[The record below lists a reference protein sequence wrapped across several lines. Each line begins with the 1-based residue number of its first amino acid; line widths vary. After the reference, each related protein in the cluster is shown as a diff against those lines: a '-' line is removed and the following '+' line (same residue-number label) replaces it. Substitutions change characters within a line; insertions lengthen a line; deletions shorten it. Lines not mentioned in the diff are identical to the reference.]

1 MAKRPTMNDIAAACG
16 LSIFTVSKALND
28 ASGVS
33 PTSRKKVL
41 DAARTLG
48 YVPHTAARALRTQA
62 PGPVIVLTAST
73 SNYYYI
79 DLLDGLQEGLREAG
93 LPVRIVDLAP
103 AGRFDTTVEADAVQ
117 EAMQAR
123 ATGVISTLSLTPQN
137 YERLN
142 DWGIPVVF
150 VDSDPP
156 ESESGAASVTT
167 DNAESTARVGDHLA
181 HHGYRRWVLLIYPAR
196 WSTRESREAGLRAA
210 AARAGAELTVLET
223 ENDPDSARS
232 VLTSYLSTDPDHFA
246 LIVGNNPLLH
256 GALDALSEAGRSV
269 PHDVPL
275 VTFDEFPWA
284 AHIRPPLTVVDEHSR
299 AIGVRA
305 AHRLTS
311 VLRRRDDPAAPE
323 VLYIPEDREEVQAHL
338 IIRESCGCDPV
349 RTDAH

>member
-1 MAKRPTMNDIAAACG
+1 MAKRPTTNDIAAACG

-156 ESESGAASVTT
+156 GPSPAPPRSPPTTRSPRPGWATTWHTTGTAAGCCS
-167 DNAESTARVGDHLA
+167 STP
-181 HHGYRRWVLLIYPAR
+181 Y
-196 WSTRESREAGLRAA
+196 AGPPVSHAKQDYA
-210 AARAGAELTVLET
+210 
-223 ENDPDSARS
+223 P
-232 VLTSYLSTDPDHFA
+232 
-246 LIVGNNPLLH
+246 
-256 GALDALSEAGRSV
+256 
-269 PHDVPL
+269 
-275 VTFDEFPWA
+275 
-284 AHIRPPLTVVDEHSR
+284 RPP
-299 AIGVRA
+299 G
-305 AHRLTS
+305 
-311 VLRRRDDPAAPE
+311 
-323 VLYIPEDREEVQAHL
+323 
-338 IIRESCGCDPV
+338 PV
-349 RTDAH
+349 RS